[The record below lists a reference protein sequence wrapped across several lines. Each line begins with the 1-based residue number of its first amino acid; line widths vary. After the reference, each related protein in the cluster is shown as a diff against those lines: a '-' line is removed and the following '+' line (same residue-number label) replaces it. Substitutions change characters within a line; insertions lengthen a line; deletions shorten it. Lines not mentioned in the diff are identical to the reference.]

1 VTSSSQREA
10 DPADAVLEVLR
21 NMDAACSGGH
31 GNAFGDLFT
40 DDGRLLLLYREPVI
54 LLMNSHAR
62 RIEKVT

>member
-1 VTSSSQREA
+1 MRCSR
-10 DPADAVLEVLR
+10 
-21 NMDAACSGGH
+21 CSGTWTRPFSGGD

-40 DDGRLLLLYREPVI
+40 DDGRLLLLYHDPVI